1 MVFRMHADLHVT
13 GLAGTPRL
21 CRTQFQGTMM
31 KQQLIALAATGA
43 LLFTA
48 GAAAADGYHSGS
60 LKDDA
65 PVAESCC
72 SNGWGGLYIAGSVG
86 WGFANVDY
94 SHKVDGTTIGS
105 FDDDFDGVTGTIAVG
120 YDKVVSDGL
129 LVGVFTDYTFGEL
142 DGTNSYTL
150 PNSAVNTINLSYD
163 NAWAVGARVGLIR
176 DSILWYA
183 TAGYTHAELD
193 TDVDELGDEDLDG
206 YFLGAGFEKMLRD
219 CWSLKVEY
227 RFSDYGKT
235 TLFDDVATGGGCTAC
250 RNKIDVD
257 NEVHSIRVGL
267 SYKFNAPRE
276 TAEYTP
282 LK

>member
-1 MVFRMHADLHVT
+1 
-13 GLAGTPRL
+13 
-21 CRTQFQGTMM
+21 M
-31 KQQLIALAATGA
+31 KRQLIALATTGA
-43 LLFTA
+43 FLLAA
-48 GAAAADGYHSGS
+48 GAAAADGTYHSGS

-65 PVAESCC
+65 PVEESSCC
-72 SNGWGGLYIAGSVG
+72 NNGWGGLYIAGSVG
-86 WGFANVDY
+86 WGFANTDY
-94 SHKVDGTTIGS
+94 SHKATGYSGG
-105 FDDDFDGVTGTIAVG
+105 FDADNDGVTGTIAIG
-120 YDKVVSDGL
+120 YDRVVRDGI

-142 DGTNSYTL
+142 DGTSSYDIPSSPP
-150 PNSAVNTINLSYD
+150 PNTVGLSID

-183 TAGYTHAELD
+183 TAGYTHARLD
-193 TDVDELGDEDLDG
+193 TDVEELGDEGLDG
-206 YFLGAGFEKMLRD
+206 YFIGAGFEKMLRD

-235 TLFDDVATGGGCTAC
+235 TLFDDVVTGGGCGTAC
-250 RNKIDVD
+250 RNKIDTD

-276 TAEYTP
+276 QAEYTP